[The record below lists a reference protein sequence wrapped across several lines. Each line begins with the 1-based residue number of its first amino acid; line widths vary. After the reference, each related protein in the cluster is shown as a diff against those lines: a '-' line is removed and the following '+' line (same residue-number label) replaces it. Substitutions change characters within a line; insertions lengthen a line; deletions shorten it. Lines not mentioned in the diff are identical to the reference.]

1 MSLVNIIPGAN
12 AQAFIDSS
20 AEGDEIKFK
29 GDYNLRDVTLRPNR
43 KYLADLDAT
52 INVRN
57 GYAFRGGG
65 DNITIDGLRFTGPA
79 FGRWDGPPIRA
90 LVFNRCAFTMP
101 NQDGSPPA
109 GEQWS
114 VINSNR
120 AFVDSRITNCIFDKV
135 AVWTPV
141 FLYMWRGFLIDHCE
155 FLNIN
160 NPANVNSQGRGMKL
174 MGDDGPK
181 GSEYPEGNDN
191 SAILR
196 QTCFGLIVSNNI
208 FWRVAGMNSEQQRGA
223 DGTEY
228 YNNVSLEPL
237 FTDNQQSN
245 LDRYAFSL
253 PNARGTNLKF
263 HHNLVSVGRD
273 PGNDPLRKGPERL
286 RQMLE
291 IGGQNVKVWQNA
303 FFGVPG
309 RGRQGVNASIVLDSS
324 NGSAEVY
331 QNLMVDCPDPYADNN
346 ARLNAHDNG
355 PGVKLDWDI
364 NRPYPKASIH
374 GATGTSVPDPS
385 GAVTPPVVI
394 PEQPLFTPT
403 ITVGADNL
411 SATLAWPA
419 QAGQTTYPVQ
429 IKTSKGGDAWKT
441 LGNVAGTSTK
451 ISGLHS
457 GWEYDFRVGSG
468 NVFSGVLTQRIG
480 SESLATRNVPNAPFI
495 GDEVVTPDNPP
506 PLEVADPVIK
516 VEPVSGWRVTHK
528 SGKVETVQQ

>member
-1 MSLVNIIPGAN
+1 MSLVNIIPSAN

-20 AEGDEIKFK
+20 AEGDEIMFK
-29 GDYNLRDVTLRPNR
+29 GDYNLRDIVWRPR
-43 KYLADLDAT
+43 RSYVADLDAT
-52 INVRN
+52 IRCSG
-57 GYAFRGGG
+57 GYASKLGAEQITFRR
-65 DNITIDGLRFTGPA
+65 LRFNGPA
-79 FGRWDGPPIRA
+79 FACWDGPNVKGLTISEC
-90 LVFNRCAFTMP
+90 VFTAPQQSGR
-101 NQDGSPPA
+101 PPA
-109 GEQWS
+109 GEEWAC
-114 VINSNR
+114 INSNR
-120 AFVDSRITNCIFDKV
+120 AFEDVLLSNCIFDGIG
-135 AVWTPV
+135 VWTCV
-141 FLYMWRGFLIDHCE
+141 FLYVWRRFTIDHCE
-155 FLNIN
+155 FLNRFDPGN
-160 NPANVNSQGRGMKL
+160 RDNQGRCLKL
-174 MGDDGPK
+174 MGDDGPGNAK
-181 GSEYPEGNDN
+181 YPEGNDN
-191 SAILR
+191 SGILR
-196 QTCFGLIVSNNI
+196 QTCFGLTVSNSI
-208 FWRVAGMNSEQQRGA
+208 FYRVAGMDSEQQRGS

-228 YNNVSLEPL
+228 RDNVSLEPL
-237 FTDNQQSN
+237 FTDNQNAN

-273 PGNDPLRKGPERL
+273 PGNDPQRKNPERL

-309 RGRQGVNASIVLDSS
+309 RGKQGVNASIVLDSS

-385 GAVTPPVVI
+385 GAVDPPVVI

-411 SATLAWPA
+411 SATLTWPA

-468 NVFSGVLTQRIG
+468 NTFSGVLTQRIG
-480 SESLATRNVPNAPFI
+480 PESLATRNVPNAPFI

-528 SGKVETVQQ
+528 SGKVETVP